1 MVFIIDPDD
10 AHSREVSALL
20 TDLGFRTATY
30 RSAEDLLEEEPYRST
45 NACIISEMNLPGMD
59 GLDLVRTLR
68 ERNQAVPV
76 IILTRDTD
84 VSRAVEAFRISV
96 ADYLIKPYVERRLV
110 NRVRSALNQAGIKG
124 TSAVAPSRR

>member
-1 MVFIIDPDD
+1 MTENSMVFIIDPDD

-68 ERNQAVPV
+68 ERKQAKE
-76 IILTRDTD
+76 
-84 VSRAVEAFRISV
+84 S
-96 ADYLIKPYVERRLV
+96 
-110 NRVRSALNQAGIKG
+110 
-124 TSAVAPSRR
+124 